1 MNNTT
6 RLKISHQTSY
16 HYDEPVYYALQQLR
30 LTPKSN
36 ASQRIISWA
45 TNIEGGREELE
56 FTDHNNNH
64 VVLISFND
72 GCRSVNIVC
81 EGEVETEDTAGI
93 VGKQGGFTPLWYFMR
108 STPLTAAG
116 RHVKQLIKELGG
128 EFESDVEKMHFL
140 MELVEQKI
148 RYETGRTDAETSAE
162 DTLEAGHGVCQ
173 DHSHVFIAAARQ
185 MGLPA
190 RYVSGYLMMN
200 DRIEQEA
207 AHAWAEVHVGGVGWI
222 GYDVSNKISPDQRYV
237 RVATGLDYREAAP
250 ISGMRYGEG
259 TESMAVSLQ
268 VQQ

>member
-1 MNNTT
+1 M

-16 HYDEPVYYALQQLR
+16 HYDEPVHYALQQLR

-36 ASQRIISWA
+36 ASQKIISW
-45 TNIEGGREELE
+45 TTSVDGGREELE

-64 VVLISFND
+64 VVLISFEED
-72 GCRSVNIVC
+72 CRSVNIMS

-93 VGKQGGFTPLWYFMR
+93 IGKHGGFAPGWYFKR
-108 STPLTAAG
+108 TTELTAPG
-116 RHVKQLIKELGG
+116 RHVRQLVKELGDD
-128 EFESDVEKMHFL
+128 FESEVDRMHGL
-140 MELVEQKI
+140 SELVEEKVV
-148 RYETGRTDAETSAE
+148 YETGKTDAETSAE

-173 DHSHVFIAAARQ
+173 DHTHVFIAAARL
-185 MGLPA
+185 MGIPA

-200 DRIEQEA
+200 DRIDQEA

-250 ISGMRYGEG
+250 ISGMRFGESV
-259 TESMAVSLQ
+259 ESMVVSLQ